1 MSSSWRAGSPR
12 SRTVCPRPVNQRE
25 TNLRRF
31 YKYDNNGDYDEEDD
45 DEELLDSAL
54 LSLRPKTFSLSD
66 DEDGSG
72 TFLSKKMLVMPL
84 YSGIVRPPPTAFS
97 TPVRLFLRMDDRCHR

>member
-31 YKYDNNGDYDEEDD
+31 SKYDNNGDYDEEDD
-45 DEELLDSAL
+45 DDEEEDDEE
-54 LSLRPKTFSLSD
+54 D
-66 DEDGSG
+66 DEDDDDANDDENLTGWLQQIPQTHGSKGRRRQGSG
-72 TFLSKKMLVMPL
+72 RGESSQWL
-84 YSGIVRPPPTAFS
+84 
-97 TPVRLFLRMDDRCHR
+97 